1 MLKKAEGNQCH
12 LSLNITHEADL
23 AEGNQCPLSLN
34 IRHEADLPE
43 KFGGY
48 LSCGVA
54 ETYFSFQTT
63 A

>member
-12 LSLNITHEADL
+12 LSLNIT
-23 AEGNQCPLSLN
+23 
-34 IRHEADLPE
+34 HEADLPE

-63 A
+63 AE